1 MFSRFHLIPERNG
14 LGDRRTDGQI
24 CYINIARPGIRSH
37 SEEVLK
43 ADIMAAEIQTVP
55 LN

>member
-1 MFSRFHLIPERNG
+1 MLSRFHLIPERNG
-14 LGDRRTDGQI
+14 LGDRRTDLL
-24 CYINIARPGIRSH
+24 YIARPGIRSH

-43 ADIMAAEIQTVP
+43 ADIMAAEKQTVP